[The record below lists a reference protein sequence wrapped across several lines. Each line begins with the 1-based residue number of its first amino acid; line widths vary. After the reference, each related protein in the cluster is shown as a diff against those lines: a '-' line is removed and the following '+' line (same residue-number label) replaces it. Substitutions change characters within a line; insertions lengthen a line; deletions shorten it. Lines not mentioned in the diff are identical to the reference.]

1 MRVEEGLLES
11 AMHQNCLIRTIRLR
25 DILSFGSEGSEVE
38 LRPLNVLIGPNA
50 SGKSNL
56 IEALSLLQAA
66 PSDLTGPIRDGGGVA
81 EWLWKGG
88 KAKPTAEIEAVVSYP
103 DGPMPLR
110 YRLCFTAVGQRF
122 KIVDE
127 AVENERQTHP
137 DHNDVCFF
145 YRYLNGIPAINA
157 RTKTNAPGGSEVDR
171 ELRLLNPDSLS
182 PEQSVLSQ
190 RKDPDQYPEVTYLGK
205 IFGQIKLYREWS
217 FGRYSSPR
225 QPQKTDLPEDFLLED
240 ASNLGAVLNDLEHRG
255 TTKETILQHLR
266 KLYDLAHDYST
277 KIHGGTVQIYFAEK
291 GLNERIPATRLSDG
305 TLRYLSLLAVLCHP
319 SPPPLICIEE
329 PELGLHP
336 DILPTVAK
344 LLIEASARTQVIV
357 TTHSDI
363 LVSALSETPES
374 VLVCERGEGG
384 TELHRLEPERLKK
397 WLDKYSL
404 GELWQMGEIGGARW

>member
-1 MRVEEGLLES
+1 
-11 AMHQNCLIRTIRLR
+11 MHQNCLIRTIRLR
-25 DILSFGSEGSEVE
+25 NILSFGSEGEEVE
-38 LRPLNVLIGPNA
+38 LHPLNVLIGPNA

-56 IEALSLLQAA
+56 IEAISLLKAA
-66 PSDLTGPIRDGGGVA
+66 PSNLTGPIRDGGGVA

-88 KAKPTAEIEAVVSYP
+88 KAKPTAQIEALVSYP
-103 DGPMPLR
+103 SGTMSMR
-110 YRLCFTAVGQRF
+110 YRLSFTEVGQRF
-122 KIVDE
+122 EVVDE
-127 AVENERQTHP
+127 AVENERRTQPSH
-137 DHNDVCFF
+137 DDVYFF
-145 YRYLNGIPAINA
+145 YRYQQGHPVFNV
-157 RTKTNAPGGSEVDR
+157 RTKIDEPEGSEAGR
-171 ELRLLNPDSLS
+171 EQRFLRREDLS

-190 RKDPDQYPEVTYLGK
+190 RKDPDQYPEITYVGK
-205 IFGQIKLYREWS
+205 VFGQIKLYREWS
-217 FGRYSSPR
+217 FGRYSGPR
-225 QPQKTDLPEDFLLED
+225 QPQKTDLPEDFLEEN

-255 TTKETILQHLR
+255 TTKETILLHLR
-266 KLYDLAHDYST
+266 KLYDLALDYST

-319 SPPPLICIEE
+319 SPPPLVCLEE

-336 DILPTVAK
+336 DILATVAK
-344 LLIEASARTQVIV
+344 LLIEASQRTQLIV